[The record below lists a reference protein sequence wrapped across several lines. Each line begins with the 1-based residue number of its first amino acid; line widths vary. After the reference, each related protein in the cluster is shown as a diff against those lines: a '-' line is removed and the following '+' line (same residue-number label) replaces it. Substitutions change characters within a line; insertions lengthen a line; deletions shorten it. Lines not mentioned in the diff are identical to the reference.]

1 MNVHGAL
8 QPRSPEQV
16 IATLA
21 EYLHTDALCCRET
34 DGPVADL
41 QALVRCTSLLSPA
54 VEAVALGH
62 RHDCIPG
69 PEMVNQ
75 KLQIHI
81 QESSLRTGASQWMV
95 HTSLTA
101 LAEQVVCL
109 LPYPK
114 CWDVILQTRL

>member
-1 MNVHGAL
+1 MNLDDAGRHCSGFLPGDQGRESLACLSQNVSPCDAVGMNVRGAL

-16 IATLA
+16 VATLA

-69 PEMVNQ
+69 PQMVN
-75 KLQIHI
+75 
-81 QESSLRTGASQWMV
+81 
-95 HTSLTA
+95 
-101 LAEQVVCL
+101 
-109 LPYPK
+109 
-114 CWDVILQTRL
+114 